1 MFTAMARK
9 ENMHKKKFV
18 IFSIIFISFLLD
30 LITKNFA
37 INNLMIN
44 HSLLINNYL
53 NFTLTFNYG
62 AAFSFL
68 SNADGWQRWFFI
80 IFSFIVICVITF
92 FIIFDKETEYI
103 AFSFILGG
111 ALGNLYDRLLL
122 GYVIDFIEI
131 HYNDFYWPIFNIADI
146 SISIGIILL
155 LYSLLIKKNKSV

>member
-1 MFTAMARK
+1 MFMVMARK
-9 ENMHKKKFV
+9 EKMHKKKFI

-30 LITKNFA
+30 LITKNYA
-37 INNLMIN
+37 INNLIIN
-44 HSLLINNYL
+44 HSVSINNYL
-53 NFTLTFNYG
+53 NFTLAFNYG

-68 SNADGWQRWFFI
+68 SDAGGWQRWIFI
-80 IFSFIVICVITF
+80 IFSLIVITIITF

-103 AFSFILGG
+103 AFSFVLGG

-131 HYNDFYWPIFNIADI
+131 HYNNFYWPIFNIADI

-155 LYSLLIKKNKSV
+155 LYSLLIKKNKTI

>member
-1 MFTAMARK
+1 MFMVMARK
-9 ENMHKKKFV
+9 EKMHKKKFI

-30 LITKNFA
+30 LITKNYA
-37 INNLMIN
+37 INNLIIN
-44 HSLLINNYL
+44 HSVSINNYL

-68 SNADGWQRWFFI
+68 SDAGGWQRWFFI
-80 IFSFIVICVITF
+80 IFSLIVITIITF

-103 AFSFILGG
+103 AFSFVLGG
-111 ALGNLYDRLLL
+111 SLGNLYDRLLL

-131 HYNDFYWPIFNIADI
+131 HYNNFYWPIFNIADI

-155 LYSLLIKKNKSV
+155 LYSLLIKKNKTI

>member
-1 MFTAMARK
+1 MFMVMARK
-9 ENMHKKKFV
+9 EKMHKKKFI

-30 LITKNFA
+30 LITKNYA
-37 INNLMIN
+37 TNNLIIN
-44 HSLLINNYL
+44 HSVSINNYL
-53 NFTLTFNYG
+53 NFTLAYNYG

-68 SNADGWQRWFFI
+68 SDAGGWQRWVFI
-80 IFSFIVICVITF
+80 IFSLIVITIITF

-103 AFSFILGG
+103 AFSFVLGG

-131 HYNDFYWPIFNIADI
+131 HYGNFFWPIFNIADI

-155 LYSLLIKKNKSV
+155 LYSLLIKKNKTI